1 MHAPLII
8 DIDENLGNIQK
19 QRRLKTAFSRNWRR
33 IPRIVRFLLI
43 IIGIFSTCSAALLYL
58 RRVKTDG
65 HDEIFNVNIICIN
78 NAITA
83 VHLNA
88 SFCISNDNNLSKYDN
103 NLWTTLCIDVAVNV
117 TTQPVISMSY
127 EKDKGTRAGHFNGP
141 SNERQRAVVN
151 AFRHAWDAYKR
162 YAFGSDML
170 DPVNAKPTKEWFGL
184 QLTLVDSLDTM
195 LIMGLNEEFTA
206 VRNQFSTFSADVDRF
221 VSLFEVTIRILGGLL
236 SVYRLTDDDLFLEKA
251 KELGDRLMPAFST
264 KSGIPYSDVNL
275 HTGEGRNPPWM
286 SLSSLSEVAS
296 LQLEFREL
304 SRATND
310 SKYELAAFKVS
321 TNIHN
326 QQQCKKYAGLCPMFI
341 NVDTGKFV
349 KEGRITL
356 GARTDS
362 YYEYLLKQW
371 LQTGKTIN
379 WLKDDFLKSMSGVTK
394 LLLRRSK
401 SRKLAFVGELLQN
414 SSFSPKMDHLVC
426 FLPGLL
432 ALAVHHGLNQMLLET
447 AKSVATTCYEFYTAN
462 PLGLGPEIAY
472 FNVNDLSSKSDIEI
486 KQADSHSLLRPEA
499 IESWF
504 YLYRITKDPIYQ
516 DWGWQVF
523 QAIEKHA
530 KQVNGYC
537 SVQSVLVEEP
547 KCIEKMESFFLA
559 ETLKYLYLL
568 FDDDNSTLTL
578 DEYVFNTEGH
588 PLPIYQ
594 Y

>member
-58 RRVKTDG
+58 RRVKKD
-65 HDEIFNVNIICIN
+65 D
-78 NAITA
+78 
-83 VHLNA
+83 
-88 SFCISNDNNLSKYDN
+88 
-103 NLWTTLCIDVAVNV
+103 DVAVNV
-117 TTQPVISMSY
+117 KTQPVISMSY
-127 EKDKGTRAGHFNGP
+127 EIDEGKRAGNFNGP

-321 TNIHN
+321 TTIHN

-356 GARTDS
+356 GAR
-362 YYEYLLKQW
+362 
-371 LQTGKTIN
+371 KTIN

-426 FLPGLL
+426 FLPGQL
-432 ALAVHHGLNQMLLET
+432 ALAVHHGLNEMLLET
-447 AKSVATTCYEFYTAN
+447 AKSVATTCYEFYAAN

-472 FNVNDLSSKSDIEI
+472 FNVNDLSSKPDIEI

>member
-1 MHAPLII
+1 MHVPLII

-33 IPRIVRFLLI
+33 IPRILRFLLI

-58 RRVKTDG
+58 HRLTA
-65 HDEIFNVNIICIN
+65 DE
-78 NAITA
+78 
-83 VHLNA
+83 
-88 SFCISNDNNLSKYDN
+88 
-103 NLWTTLCIDVAVNV
+103 DVAVDV
-117 TTQPVISMSY
+117 KARPVISMSY
-127 EKDKGTRAGHFNGP
+127 EHKGKRAVHFNGP

-151 AFRHAWDAYKR
+151 AFRHAWDAYKK

-170 DPVNAKPTKEWFGL
+170 DPVNGKPAKEWFGL

-206 VRNQFSTFSADVDRF
+206 IRNQFSTFTADVDRF

-371 LQTGKTIN
+371 LQTGKKIN

-394 LLLRRSK
+394 LLFRRSK
-401 SRKLAFVGELLQN
+401 SRKLAFVGELLEN

-432 ALAVHHGLNQMLLET
+432 ALAVHHGLNQMLLEM

-462 PLGLGPEIAY
+462 PLGLGPEIVY
-472 FNVNDLSSKSDIEI
+472 FNVNDLSSKPDIEI

-537 SVQSVLVEEP
+537 SVRSVLVEEAE
-547 KCIEKMESFFLA
+547 CIEKMESFFLA

-568 FDDDNSTLTL
+568 FDDENSTLTL

-588 PLPIYQ
+588 PLPIYHQ

>member
-58 RRVKTDG
+58 RRVKKDD

-78 NAITA
+78 NARTA
-83 VHLNA
+83 VHLNE
-88 SFCISNDNNLSKYDN
+88 SFYQ
-103 NLWTTLCIDVAVNV
+103 TT
-117 TTQPVISMSY
+117 TTCQNMMYNILQYKLFS
-127 EKDKGTRAGHFNGP
+127 RP

-221 VSLFEVTIRILGGLL
+221 
-236 SVYRLTDDDLFLEKA
+236 
-251 KELGDRLMPAFST
+251 
-264 KSGIPYSDVNL
+264 
-275 HTGEGRNPPWM
+275 
-286 SLSSLSEVAS
+286 
-296 LQLEFREL
+296 
-304 SRATND
+304 
-310 SKYELAAFKVS
+310 LAAFKVS
-321 TNIHN
+321 TTIHN

-426 FLPGLL
+426 FLPGQL
-432 ALAVHHGLNQMLLET
+432 ALAVHHGLNEMLLET
-447 AKSVATTCYEFYTAN
+447 AKSVATTCYEFYAAN

-472 FNVNDLSSKSDIEI
+472 FNVNDLSSKPDIEI